1 MSLTPQSPE
10 RAESPE
16 GPDGPDQEAAPLEE
30 RALQELLELD
40 QDGRGVSLTR
50 LAKRLGVRVS
60 VLIRLYTQMSD
71 ARIGDAVGPGWVRQQ
86 VDEAGQWR
94 AFATDAARRLT

>member
-1 MSLTPQSPE
+1 MSPTPPPPP
-10 RAESPE
+10 SPE
-16 GPDGPDQEAAPLEE
+16 GPDPEPAPLEE
-30 RALQELLELD
+30 RALEELLVLD
-40 QDGRGVSLTR
+40 EDGRGVALTR

-71 ARIGDAVGPGWVRQQ
+71 ARIGDAVGPGWVRLQ

>member
-1 MSLTPQSPE
+1 MSPTPP
-10 RAESPE
+10 SPE
-16 GPDGPDQEAAPLEE
+16 GPDEPGDEPAPLEA
-30 RALQELLELD
+30 RALQELLLLD
-40 QDGRGVSLTR
+40 EDGSGVSLTR

-71 ARIGDAVGPGWVRQQ
+71 ARIGDAVGPGWVRLQ

-94 AFATDAARRLT
+94 AFATDIARRLT

>member
-1 MSLTPQSPE
+1 MSPTPL
-10 RAESPE
+10 SPE
-16 GPDGPDQEAAPLEE
+16 GPDDEPAPIEA
-30 RALQELLELD
+30 RALQELLVLD
-40 QDGRGVSLTR
+40 EDGSGVSLTR
-50 LAKRLGVRVS
+50 LAKRLEVRVS

-71 ARIGDAVGPGWVRQQ
+71 ARIGDAVGPGWVRLQ

>member
-1 MSLTPQSPE
+1 MPE
-10 RAESPE
+10 A
-16 GPDGPDQEAAPLEE
+16 GPAALED
-30 RALQELLELD
+30 RALQELLALD
-40 QDGRGVSLTR
+40 DEGRGVSLTR

-71 ARIGDAVGPGWVRQQ
+71 ARIGDAAGPGWVRLQ
-86 VDEAGQWR
+86 VDDGGQWR

>member
-1 MSLTPQSPE
+1 MSPTPPPPP
-10 RAESPE
+10 SPE
-16 GPDGPDQEAAPLEE
+16 GPDPEPAPLEE
-30 RALQELLELD
+30 RALEELLELD
-40 QDGRGVSLTR
+40 EDGRGVALTR

-71 ARIGDAVGPGWVRQQ
+71 ARIGDAVGPGWVRLQ

-94 AFATDAARRLT
+94 AFATDIARRLT

>member
-1 MSLTPQSPE
+1 MSPTPQSPDG
-10 RAESPE
+10 PE
-16 GPDGPDQEAAPLEE
+16 GPENAPAPLEE

-40 QDGRGVSLTR
+40 EDGRGVALTR

-71 ARIGDAVGPGWVRQQ
+71 ARIGDAVGPGWVRLQ

-94 AFATDAARRLT
+94 AFATDTARRPT

>member
-1 MSLTPQSPE
+1 MSPTPPSPDE
-10 RAESPE
+10 PD
-16 GPDGPDQEAAPLEE
+16 DGPAPLEE

-40 QDGRGVSLTR
+40 EDGRGVALTR
-50 LAKRLGVRVS
+50 LAKRLEVRVS

-71 ARIGDAVGPGWVRQQ
+71 ARIGDAVGPGWVRLQ

-94 AFATDAARRLT
+94 AFATDLARRPT

>member
-1 MSLTPQSPE
+1 MSPTPPPPP
-10 RAESPE
+10 SPE
-16 GPDGPDQEAAPLEE
+16 GPDPEPAPLEE
-30 RALQELLELD
+30 RALEELLALD
-40 QDGRGVSLTR
+40 EDGRGVALTR

-71 ARIGDAVGPGWVRQQ
+71 ARIGDAVGPGWVRLQ

-94 AFATDAARRLT
+94 AFATDIARRLT